1 MPPMP
6 GQCLLYKKIIPK
18 VLLKAKSF
26 FDHDGN
32 QGARISRYVHLI
44 SPNRAI
50 LCACVRSLCACRDF
64 RIKRRTAFL
73 FRPFFDR
80 ETRTATCRATHGA
93 I

>member
-32 QGARISRYVHLI
+32 QGARISHYVHLPEQ
-44 SPNRAI
+44 SYFVR
-50 LCACVRSLCACRDF
+50 LCTLTLRM
-64 RIKRRTAFL
+64 
-73 FRPFFDR
+73 P
-80 ETRTATCRATHGA
+80 
-93 I
+93 